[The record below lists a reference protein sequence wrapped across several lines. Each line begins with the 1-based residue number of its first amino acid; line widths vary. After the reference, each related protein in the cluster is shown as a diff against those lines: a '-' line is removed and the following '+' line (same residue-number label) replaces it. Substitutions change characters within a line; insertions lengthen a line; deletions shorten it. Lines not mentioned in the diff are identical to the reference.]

1 MYALKWALTLSC
13 PQNRS
18 AAARCY
24 MRAARSN
31 DTRAQFNLGVCY
43 QEGLGVEK
51 DLHKAAKWY
60 CRAVIAP

>member
-1 MYALKWALTLSC
+1 
-13 PQNRS
+13 
-18 AAARCY
+18 

-60 CRAVIAP
+60 CRAVIAPQEHLNSALIAPF